1 MLASPRSGEAG
12 ESFHVGMLTEIA
24 SKHIVGQVSDRGL
37 IVGYALRVLR
47 EVRIVAEQRKE
58 ARTQS

>member
-1 MLASPRSGEAG
+1 
-12 ESFHVGMLTEIA
+12 MLTEIA

-37 IVGYALRVLR
+37 IEGYALRVLR